1 MTENDRREPLDA
13 AWLRQYLANRPPL
26 GWESVE
32 VIEETGSTNTDLLDR
47 ARYGSIAR
55 RVLLADYQ
63 TQATGRLGRRWEAPR
78 NTQIALSFGV
88 AVEPAATAGGAPS
101 GAELGWL
108 PLVAGLCVGRMLA
121 QYLHSY
127 RTISGVPVPDPSLK
141 WPNDVLVGGRK
152 IAGVLVQLAPKG
164 DEAVVGIGLNVDQ
177 REDELPVPTATSLR
191 VEQVAA
197 VRQQLVPL
205 LLMEL
210 DRGLEQW
217 RTQDPGLATEYR
229 AHCSTIGQ
237 DVRVSLPGGGEI
249 LGGASSVDHHGRL
262 VVVEEDGT
270 SRVVDA
276 GDVEHVRPRGT
287 P

>member
-1 MTENDRREPLDA
+1 MTENDHREPLDA
-13 AWLRQYLANRPPL
+13 AWLRQYLSNRPPL

-47 ARYGSIAR
+47 ARYGSVAR
-55 RVLLADYQ
+55 RVLIADYQ
-63 TQATGRLGRRWEAPR
+63 TSAKGRLDRRWEAPR

-88 AVEPAATAGGAPS
+88 AVDPG

-108 PLVAGLCVGRMLA
+108 PLVVGLSVGTMLA
-121 QYLHSY
+121 QYFHSY

-141 WPNDVLVGGRK
+141 WPNDVLIGGRK
-152 IAGVLVQLAPKG
+152 IAGILVQLTSKG

-217 RTQDPGLATEYR
+217 RTQDPGLATAYR

-249 LGGASSVDHHGRL
+249 LGKASSVDHHGRL
-262 VVVEEDGT
+262 VVVEADGT
-270 SRVVDA
+270 PRVVDA
-276 GDVEHVRPRGT
+276 GDIEHVRPRGAS
-287 P
+287 